1 MAPLAYALVL
11 MMFCSA
17 LAVRLSAAR
26 LGEGVARVSVGASA
40 LTFALAVTLFV
51 WRLYGDGPRAE
62 LCGLGL
68 SVLTLYVDPLS
79 TLMAVLVSAV
89 GLVVHVFSVRYM
101 QDDPAY
107 TRFFWLL
114 DAIIG
119 VILLMV
125 LAGDL
130 LTLLLGWHLLGVCL
144 YFLLNHDIRRRA
156 ANRYAFWTLFTHR
169 VGDLPLLAAIALI
182 FHGYGTLSFPG
193 LFEAV
198 AAAPQQTTVLGLP
211 LAETVGFLV
220 LLAAFAKS
228 AQFPLHTWLPYTM
241 DGPTPVS
248 ALMHAGIVNSGGFL
262 INRFAPVFVETQSVL
277 LLAFAVGLITTI
289 MGALMMLMQS
299 DIKKALGYSTMG
311 QMGYMVMECGLG
323 AFSLA
328 IYHLIAH
335 GVFKAT
341 LFLGSGSIIG
351 NARKDP
357 NIPEGEIYKFM
368 VERKLPRPP
377 MSWVVFAGITITVPL
392 LIVFGAHQLVD
403 EGFLHHQGAL
413 ILLLF
418 GWITGAQ
425 TLFFVYKIGVE
436 RPFTVLLYVA
446 LSFGAVIMTYVVVG
460 HAFDALL
467 YPDPAFREALYRA
480 ASVNATTF
488 ALVLVLLIVL
498 ISAGWLLVFRS
509 EAAQQPLTRRYKELY
524 LGLYALLS
532 REFYVADLYSRV
544 GERMIAASRRLNALL
559 RWV

>member
-1 MAPLAYALVL
+1 MAPLAYSLPLVML
-11 MMFCSA
+11 CSA
-17 LAVRLSAAR
+17 LAVHLTGAR
-26 LGEGVARVSVGASA
+26 LGERVARISVLGSALVLVLALALFLNQFWTDQGRLVSVG
-40 LTFALAVTLFV
+40 LTIF
-51 WRLYGDGPRAE
+51 
-62 LCGLGL
+62 
-68 SVLTLYVDPLS
+68 TLYVDWLS
-79 TLMAVLVSAV
+79 TLMALLVSAI

-107 TRFFWLL
+107 TRFFMLL

-130 LTLLLGWHLLGVCL
+130 LTLLLAWHLLGVCL
-144 YFLLNHDIRRRA
+144 YFLLSHQTQRRSA
-156 ANRYAFWTLFTHR
+156 TRYAFWTLFTHR
-169 VGDLPLLAAIALI
+169 VGDLPLLAATALAYHT
-182 FHGYGTLSFPG
+182 FGTLSLPT
-193 LFEAV
+193 LFERV
-198 AAAPQQTTVLGLP
+198 AAAPDATTLLGLP
-211 LAETVGFLV
+211 FAETVGLLV

-228 AQFPLHTWLPYTM
+228 AQFPFHTWLPYTM

-248 ALMHAGIVNSGGFL
+248 ALMHAGIVNAGGFL
-262 INRFAPVFVETQSVL
+262 INRFAPVFVHTEHVL

-289 MGALMMLMQS
+289 MGSLMMLMQS

-341 LFLGSGSIIG
+341 LFLGSGAIIG

-368 VERKLPRPP
+368 VERKVPHPP
-377 MSWVVFAGITITVPL
+377 LSWVVFAGITITVPL
-392 LIVFGAHQLVD
+392 LIVFGAHQMID
-403 EGFLHHQGAL
+403 EGFLHHQGAM

-425 TLFFVYKIGVE
+425 TLFFVYKIGGE
-436 RPFTVLLYVA
+436 RPFRALFYVI
-446 LSFGAVIMTYVVVG
+446 LSFGLVILTYVLVG

-480 ASVNATTF
+480 ASVNVTWFAT
-488 ALVLVLLIVL
+488 VLLLLIVL

-509 EAAQQPLTRRYKELY
+509 EAAQEPLTRRYRALY
-524 LGLYALLS
+524 LSLYALLS
-532 REFYVADLYSRV
+532 REFYIADLYSRA
-544 GERMIAASRRLNALL
+544 GEQLLSLSRRLNALL

>member
-1 MAPLAYALVL
+1 MALLAYSLPLVML
-11 MMFCSA
+11 LSA
-17 LAVRLSAAR
+17 LAVRITGHR
-26 LGEGVARVSVGASA
+26 LGEAVARISVGASA
-40 LTFALAVTLFV
+40 LALLLALALFLHQL
-51 WRLYGDGPRAE
+51 WADQARLVD
-62 LCGLGL
+62 LGL
-68 SVLTLYVDPLS
+68 AIFTLYVDWLS
-79 TLMAVLVSAV
+79 TLMALLVSAV

-107 TRFFWLL
+107 TRFFMLL

-119 VILLMV
+119 VILVMV

-144 YFLLNHDIRRRA
+144 FFLLNHETRRQSA
-156 ANRYAFWTLFTHR
+156 TRYAFWTLFTHR
-169 VGDLPLLAAIALI
+169 LGDLPLLAVTALAYHA
-182 FHGYGTLSFPG
+182 FGTLSLPE
-193 LFEAV
+193 LFEGI
-198 AAAPQQTTVLGLP
+198 AAAPQTTTLLGLP
-211 LAETVGFLV
+211 FAETAG
-220 LLAAFAKS
+220 LLILFAAFAKS
-228 AQFPLHTWLPYTM
+228 TQFPLHTWLPYTM

-262 INRFAPVFVETQSVL
+262 INRFAPVFVHTQDVL
-277 LLAFAVGLITTI
+277 LLAFAVGLITTL
-289 MGALMMLMQS
+289 MGSLMMLMQS

-341 LFLGSGSIIG
+341 LFLGSGAIIG

-368 VERKLPRPP
+368 VERKVPHPP
-377 MSWVVFAGITITVPL
+377 LSWVVFAGITITVPL
-392 LIVFGAHQLVD
+392 LIVFGAHEMVD
-403 EGFLHHQGAL
+403 QGFLHHQGAM

-425 TLFFVYKIGVE
+425 TLFFVYKIGGE
-436 RPFTVLLYVA
+436 RPFTVLFYVI
-446 LSFGAVIMTYVVVG
+446 LSFGLVIVTYVLVG

-467 YPDPAFREALYRA
+467 YPDAEFREALYQA
-480 ASVNATTF
+480 ASVNVRWF
-488 ALVLVLLIVL
+488 ALVLVLLIAL

-509 EAAQQPLTRRYKELY
+509 AAAQEPLTRRYRGLY
-524 LGLYALLS
+524 LNLYALLS
-532 REFYVADLYSRV
+532 REFYIADLYSRT
-544 GERMIAASRRLNALL
+544 GEQLLNASRRLNALL

>member
-1 MAPLAYALVL
+1 MALLAYLLPLVML
-11 MMFCSA
+11 LSA
-17 LAVRLSAAR
+17 LAVRLAAPR
-26 LGEGVARVSVGASA
+26 LGEGIARISVVASA
-40 LTFALAVTLFV
+40 IALALALTLFV
-51 WRLYGDGPRAE
+51 NQLWVEQGQLVDV
-62 LCGLGL
+62 GLT
-68 SVLTLYVDPLS
+68 VFTLYVDPLS
-79 TLMAVLVSAV
+79 TLMALLVSGV

-107 TRFFWLL
+107 TRFFMLL

-130 LTLLLGWHLLGVCL
+130 LTLLLGWHLLGICL
-144 YFLLNHDIRRRA
+144 YFLLNHETRRRSA
-156 ANRYAFWTLFTHR
+156 TRYAFWTLFTHR
-169 VGDLPLLAAIALI
+169 VGDLPLLAATALAY
-182 FHGYGTLSFPG
+182 HSYGTLSLPT
-193 LFEAV
+193 LFERIAD
-198 AAAPQQTTVLGLP
+198 APDATTLLGLP
-211 LAETVGFLV
+211 LAETIGLFI

-228 AQFPLHTWLPYTM
+228 AQFPLHSWLPYTM

-248 ALMHAGIVNSGGFL
+248 ALMHAGIVNAGGFL
-262 INRFAPVFVETQSVL
+262 INRFAPVFVHTEHVL

-289 MGALMMLMQS
+289 MGSLMMLMQS

-341 LFLGSGSIIG
+341 LFLGSGAIIG

-368 VERKLPRPP
+368 VERKVPHPP
-377 MSWVVFAGITITVPL
+377 LSWVVFAGITITVPL
-392 LIVFGAHQLVD
+392 VIVFGAHQMID
-403 EGFLHHQGAL
+403 QGFLHHQGAML
-413 ILLLF
+413 LLLF

-425 TLFFVYKIGVE
+425 TLFFVYKIGGE
-436 RPFTVLLYVA
+436 RPFRVLLYVI
-446 LSFGAVIMTYVVVG
+446 LSFGLVILTYVLVG
-460 HAFDALL
+460 HAFDAVL
-467 YPDPAFREALYRA
+467 YPDPQFREALYRA
-480 ASVNATTF
+480 ASVNATWF
-488 ALVLVLLIVL
+488 ATVLLLLVVL

-509 EAAQQPLTRRYKELY
+509 EAAQEPLTRRYRVLY
-524 LGLYALLS
+524 LSLYALLS
-532 REFYVADLYSRV
+532 REFYIADLYSRL
-544 GERMIAASRRLNALL
+544 GEQLLSLSRRVNASL